1 MYGGKLASLMSTFS
15 YLPSSFS
22 FEPVPPV
29 RVSAGAQAE
38 VTGRKEKGEI
48 SLEFVKAFLL
58 PLLLL
63 DKGRPITPRGMARQG
78 FKPPP
83 PRVLLALAILAPVS
97 EDFLPL
103 SLPFFPRE
111 LILTDNFD
119 SPF

>member
-1 MYGGKLASLMSTFS
+1 MSTFS

-22 FEPVPPV
+22 FEPVPPLPV

-38 VTGRKEKGEI
+38 ATGRKEKGEI
-48 SLEFVKAFLL
+48 SLEFVKAFL

-63 DKGRPITPRGMARQG
+63 DKGRPISPRGMARQR

-83 PRVLLALAILAPVS
+83 PKVLLALAILAPVS